1 MEKYK
6 IDAER
11 EQQLM
16 AKYDLSPL
24 CARVLS
30 CRGCDDDLIESLLTA
45 ASLQDPIHA
54 KGMCTV
60 VERIHQARAQK
71 EKVLVCGDYDA
82 DGICATAIMVDALR
96 MFGITCGFYIPDR
109 LKEGYGLREK
119 TVDMAKE
126 RGYSLLITVDNGVRA
141 FEALKRAKRLGI
153 DVIVTDHHHLDES
166 QPLSCYSL
174 LHPSLMGPAFSGLCG
189 AGLAMEV
196 SSALE
201 TLNERQIVYAGIAS
215 IGDVM
220 KMSGETRSIVKLCIR
235 LLNAQKARSIQ
246 LLANDSSVWDET
258 KVAFQIVPKLNVTG
272 RLSDRANANNT
283 VRYLLSEN
291 GNDLVSLSKQISTLN
306 DMRKAMSSQMY
317 EVALNKADHQSDFII
332 ISDDSFHEGLVG
344 LVAGKLCDE
353 LQRPC
358 MVLASKG
365 DMLRGS
371 IRSCNGVDLTDFF
384 DGLKCLNEYGGHAQA
399 AGISFARKDL
409 SKVKLY
415 VQQKMQQTVLQEPQE
430 DVYIPVDEGMLTLEQ
445 VDSLKRIRPFGN
457 GFEEPLFCIEDL
469 MIAETRTLSGDKHMK
484 WTSRSGMELLYFNV
498 SSKMQ
503 DLKEGGFRS
512 FGGTVGINQFRYQKK
527 VNMIVSKAER

>member
-30 CRGCDDDLIESLLTA
+30 CRGCDDELIESLLTA
-45 ASLQDPIHA
+45 ASLQDPFHA
-54 KGMCTV
+54 EGMHTV

-141 FEALKRAKRLGI
+141 FEALKKAKRLGI

-166 QPLSCYSL
+166 QQLPCHSL

-235 LLNAQKARSIQ
+235 LLNAQKVRSIQ
-246 LLANDSSVWDET
+246 LLA
-258 KVAFQIVPKLNVTG
+258 
-272 RLSDRANANNT
+272 
-283 VRYLLSEN
+283 
-291 GNDLVSLSKQISTLN
+291 SLSKQISTLN

-332 ISDDSFHEGLVG
+332 ISDDSFHEGIVG

-384 DGLKCLNEYGGHAQA
+384 DGLKCLNEFGGHAQA
-399 AGISFARKDL
+399 AGISFARRDL

-457 GFEEPLFCIEDL
+457 GFEEPLFCVEDL

-484 WTSRSGMELLYFNV
+484 WTSKSGMELLYFNV
-498 SSKMQ
+498 SSKMH